1 MEKKTILAACAAA
14 TLAFAGCSGGF
25 SAAEEETIHA
35 GKGEIMRILTV
46 GNPADSLVLRQKA
59 APVTGRMLR
68 TDDYAVLRRRM
79 LATVQDPQNTGVG
92 IAAPQVGILRRMIAV
107 RRFDKPG
114 EPFEFY
120 LNPEIVESSAETA
133 PGREGCLDSGISGQG
148 GAGATDR
155 IALPRRAVRR
165 KNGDDRRIH
174 GRNLPARNRPSRR
187 NSLHRPDGR
196 SPHAGRVVSPHR
208 SDQFAEVFQI
218 ARGRRHGRDGH
229 VVAQDAADFQ
239 PAVGG
244 TSGRNV
250 RAASEA
256 RPARRPPH
264 PRQAPVRPG
273 RGGRCA
279 RDSVLQCGRQA
290 SSRKPPGSRPK
301 PPKKS
306 SARNAPGAADGM
318 ASGKNGSCYSISIR
332 TASVATVCP

>member
-1 MEKKTILAACAAA
+1 M
-14 TLAFAGCSGGF
+14 S
-25 SAAEEETIHA
+25 
-35 GKGEIMRILTV
+35 
-46 GNPADSLVLRQKA
+46 
-59 APVTGRMLR
+59 
-68 TDDYAVLRRRM
+68 
-79 LATVQDPQNTGVG
+79 
-92 IAAPQVGILRRMIAV
+92 
-107 RRFDKPG
+107 
-114 EPFEFY
+114 
-120 LNPEIVESSAETA
+120 
-133 PGREGCLDSGISGQG
+133 LDSGISGHG
-148 GAGATDR
+148 GAGAADR

-196 SPHAGRVVSPHR
+196 SPHAGRVASPHR

-218 ARGRRHGRDGH
+218 ARGRGLGRDGH

-256 RPARRPPH
+256 RSARRPPH
-264 PRQAPVRPG
+264 PRQAPVR
-273 RGGRCA
+273 A
-279 RDSVLQCGRQA
+279 RARRPMRSGQRPAMRQAA
-290 SSRKPPGSRPK
+290 SSRKRPGSRPK

>member
-107 RRFDKPG
+107 QRFDKPG

-133 PGREGCLDSGISGQG
+133 PGREGCLSIPGLAGTVVRAQRIVLRYRDERFAEKTETIDGFTAVIFQHETDHLDGI
-148 GAGATDR
+148 
-155 IALPRRAVRR
+155 
-165 KNGDDRRIH
+165 
-174 GRNLPARNRPSRR
+174 
-187 NSLHRPDGR
+187 SLHRPDGR

-218 ARGRRHGRDGH
+218 AL
-229 VVAQDAADFQ
+229 
-239 PAVGG
+239 
-244 TSGRNV
+244 
-250 RAASEA
+250 
-256 RPARRPPH
+256 
-264 PRQAPVRPG
+264 G
-273 RGGRCA
+273 RGDDLA
-279 RDSVLQCGRQA
+279 
-290 SSRKPPGSRPK
+290 
-301 PPKKS
+301 
-306 SARNAPGAADGM
+306 GAA
-318 ASGKNGSCYSISIR
+318 
-332 TASVATVCP
+332 

>member
-1 MEKKTILAACAAA
+1 M
-14 TLAFAGCSGGF
+14 S
-25 SAAEEETIHA
+25 
-35 GKGEIMRILTV
+35 
-46 GNPADSLVLRQKA
+46 
-59 APVTGRMLR
+59 
-68 TDDYAVLRRRM
+68 
-79 LATVQDPQNTGVG
+79 
-92 IAAPQVGILRRMIAV
+92 
-107 RRFDKPG
+107 
-114 EPFEFY
+114 
-120 LNPEIVESSAETA
+120 
-133 PGREGCLDSGISGQG
+133 LDSGISGQG

-196 SPHAGRVVSPHR
+196 SPHAGRVVSPRR

-218 ARGRRHGRDGH
+218 ARGRGHGRDGH

-256 RPARRPPH
+256 RSARRPPH
-264 PRQAPVRPG
+264 PRQAPVHPG

-279 RDSVLQCGRQA
+279 RDSVLQCGRQHRRG
-290 SSRKPPGSRPK
+290 SVRDHDRSPRKKVP
-301 PPKKS
+301 
-306 SARNAPGAADGM
+306 SATHSGAADGM

>member
-1 MEKKTILAACAAA
+1 M
-14 TLAFAGCSGGF
+14 S
-25 SAAEEETIHA
+25 
-35 GKGEIMRILTV
+35 
-46 GNPADSLVLRQKA
+46 
-59 APVTGRMLR
+59 
-68 TDDYAVLRRRM
+68 
-79 LATVQDPQNTGVG
+79 
-92 IAAPQVGILRRMIAV
+92 
-107 RRFDKPG
+107 
-114 EPFEFY
+114 
-120 LNPEIVESSAETA
+120 
-133 PGREGCLDSGISGQG
+133 LDSGISGQG

-196 SPHAGRVVSPHR
+196 SPHAGRVASPHR

-218 ARGRRHGRDGH
+218 ARGRGHGRDGH

-264 PRQAPVRPG
+264 PRQAPVRARARTG
-273 RGGRCA
+273 ACRG
-279 RDSVLQCGRQA
+279 SVLQCGRQHRRG
-290 SSRKPPGSRPK
+290 SIQDQYQSHRKKVP
-301 PPKKS
+301 
-306 SARNAPGAADGM
+306 SATHSGAADGM